1 MSLRANAKSPSK
13 NCASLYCSCSIGSG
27 YRVVASIQKA
37 RQKSSKL
44 SCEPMHSDTASRG
57 DDGLAAAPK
66 RVSQS
71 LPVHTEK
78 YRDGQSAVD
87 K

>member
-1 MSLRANAKSPSK
+1 
-13 NCASLYCSCSIGSG
+13 
-27 YRVVASIQKA
+27 
-37 RQKSSKL
+37 
-44 SCEPMHSDTASRG
+44 MHSDTASRG

-71 LPVHTEK
+71 PPVHTEK